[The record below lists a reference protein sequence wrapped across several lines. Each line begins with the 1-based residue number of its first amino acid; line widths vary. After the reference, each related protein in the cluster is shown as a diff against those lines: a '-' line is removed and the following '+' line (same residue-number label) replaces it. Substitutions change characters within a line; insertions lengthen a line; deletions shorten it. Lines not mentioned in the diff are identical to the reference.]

1 MKKVMLLTAL
11 LAATASAVPSVPAGL
26 KNRKVQFS
34 YSPSWKF
41 TPLLMHFGKEKSGAP
56 NTYMLNGEDRSCE
69 VTYKPD
75 STARVKAQMVVKGAQ
90 DTATINMTFVTDV
103 CGIAHMR
110 WNRADYYHLTF
121 RLAETATGAD
131 YLCRMGDPVGDVVP
145 VSLAGKVLE
154 IDFSGA
160 IDATVVGNEPHS
172 QWSACQSTPL
182 VIQFPTSGHAF
193 TITRN
198 SEPPAG
204 LEEEWSTVAVN
215 YELLSCGAM
224 VELSGCM
231 LRAEISLDFEDS
243 ESGLAHVS
251 WDMDDSVWLARG
263 ATFRIRP
270 AKSAN
275 GTVQWP
281 SMDNGTPT
289 TELSV
294 LIGEL
299 QQRRYDKAVDRLYQQ
314 RLLTLLPRIAAG
326 APVDSVLENANGT
339 TALHNACGLS
349 HVAIV
354 QWLVDHG
361 ADTQARTAK
370 GASVD
375 DCVGGPN
382 ARAIRTILQKARK

>member
-90 DTATINMTFVTDV
+90 DTATIDMTFVTDV

-193 TITRN
+193 NITRN

-204 LEEEWSTVAVN
+204 LEAEWPSVAVN
-215 YELLSCGAM
+215 YELLSCGAV

-231 LRAEISLDFEDS
+231 LQVEISLDFEDS

-251 WDMDDSVWLARG
+251 WGMDDSVWLARG

-326 APVDSVLENANGT
+326 APVDSILENANGT

-354 QWLVDHG
+354 QWLVEHG
-361 ADTQARTAK
+361 ADTKARTAK

-382 ARAIRTILQKARK
+382 ARAIRAILQKARK